1 MPLDAPL
8 LASGGPSNAHAR
20 ARRPAAPPHV
30 SDPSTPLPWQA
41 PAESLNTAF
50 MLHRPE
56 AISMTT
62 MLDEHVT
69 PVGLPL
75 GLTDMEKQ
83 MWIAVYAAARKL
95 VALGECATAEEATK
109 QVTSEWGKSK
119 GKDSRAF
126 IFALRWSK
134 SINVLLNMKQARHVV
149 TTPVSSPLPLPPAAQ
164 HEAGLPPM
172 RDGLCLPPPL
182 PPPPHPNPNMK
193 QDFRFCDGSYQEAGH
208 S

>member
-1 MPLDAPL
+1 
-8 LASGGPSNAHAR
+8 
-20 ARRPAAPPHV
+20 
-30 SDPSTPLPWQA
+30 
-41 PAESLNTAF
+41 F

-83 MWIAVYAAARKL
+83 MWIAIYAAARKL

-109 QVTSEWGKSK
+109 QVTTAWGKSK

-134 SINVLLNMKQARHVV
+134 SVNVLLNMKQVRYLVITRAL
-149 TTPVSSPLPLPPAAQ
+149 SSSRYRMLLNVKQ
-164 HEAGLPPM
+164 ETN
-172 RDGLCLPPPL
+172 
-182 PPPPHPNPNMK
+182 PNPNPNPK

>member
-1 MPLDAPL
+1 
-8 LASGGPSNAHAR
+8 
-20 ARRPAAPPHV
+20 
-30 SDPSTPLPWQA
+30 
-41 PAESLNTAF
+41 

-83 MWIAVYAAARKL
+83 MWIAIYAAARKL

-109 QVTSEWGKSK
+109 QVTAAWAKSK

-134 SINVLLNMKQARHVV
+134 SVNVLLNMKQARYLVI
-149 TTPVSSPLPLPPAAQ
+149 TRTLSSSRYRMLLNVKQ
-164 HEAGLPPM
+164 ETN
-172 RDGLCLPPPL
+172 
-182 PPPPHPNPNMK
+182 PNPNPNLK

>member
-8 LASGGPSNAHAR
+8 L
-20 ARRPAAPPHV
+20 
-30 SDPSTPLPWQA
+30 A

-56 AISMTT
+56 AISMAA

-75 GLTDMEKQ
+75 GLTDLEKQ
-83 MWIAVYAAARKL
+83 MWIAIYCAARKL
-95 VALGECATAEEATK
+95 VALGECATAQEATQK
-109 QVTSEWGKSK
+109 VTADWGRTK

-126 IFALRWSK
+126 LFALRWSK
-134 SINVLLNMKQARHVV
+134 SINVLLNMKQ
-149 TTPVSSPLPLPPAAQ
+149 
-164 HEAGLPPM
+164 
-172 RDGLCLPPPL
+172 
-182 PPPPHPNPNMK
+182 
-193 QDFRFCDGSYQEAGH
+193 DFRFCDGAYQEAGH